1 MGLWL
6 IAIPI
11 LILDQTTK
19 YLVSIKLLEGYTIPV
34 INGVFHITLVHNK
47 GIAFGL
53 FQTSS
58 AIFVTISIMVTG
70 FIIYLNY
77 RWLEKRR
84 VLPYIFGLIVGGA
97 MGNLIDRFRFGH
109 VVDFLDFRIW
119 PVFNVADSAISI
131 GTIILIIYL
140 IKEKNI

>member
-1 MGLWL
+1 M
-6 IAIPI
+6 AIPI

-19 YLVSIKLLEGYTIPV
+19 YLVSIRLLEGETIPV

-53 FQTSS
+53 FQASS
-58 AIFVTISIMVTG
+58 GIFVAISIMVTS

-77 RWLEKRR
+77 RWLEKGGA
-84 VLPYIFGLIVGGA
+84 VPCIFGLIVGGA
-97 MGNLIDRFRFGH
+97 VGNLIDRFRFGH

-131 GTIILIIYL
+131 GTIILIIYI